1 MTSSEKKRKM
11 DENPPPS
18 DNPVIMVT
26 GFIHC
31 VSPVKLSAN
40 GNRYFNMTIY
50 RKDEYTDAVS
60 FSASAH
66 QEMLE
71 MSKSK

>member
-18 DNPVIMVT
+18 DNPVTMVT

-40 GNRYFNMTIY
+40 GSRYFNMTI
-50 RKDEYTDAVS
+50 
-60 FSASAH
+60 
-66 QEMLE
+66 
-71 MSKSK
+71 